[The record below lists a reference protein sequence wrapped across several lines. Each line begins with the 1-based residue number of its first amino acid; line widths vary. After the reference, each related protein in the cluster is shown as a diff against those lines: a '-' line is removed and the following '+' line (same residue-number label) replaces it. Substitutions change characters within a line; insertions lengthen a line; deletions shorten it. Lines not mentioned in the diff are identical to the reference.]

1 MAKYDEK
8 SVEDLNSEEVLGD
21 FDNLEEDDYIFIIKS
36 NGDIKSVIFPPEV
49 DFEYSEK
56 LLAVFHALN
65 IDDPDSLL
73 GERTLH

>member
-8 SVEDLNSEEVLGD
+8 ITEDLDLEEGLTD
-21 FDNLEEDDYIFIIKS
+21 LDNLEEDDYIFIVKS
-36 NGDIKSVIFPPEV
+36 NGDLKSVIFPPEV

-56 LLAVFHALN
+56 LLAVFHALG
-65 IDDPDSLL
+65 IDDPDSLT